1 MYVYRGDTPEEPVT
15 SSGYIFRFND
25 LTITSLLLD
34 DLFAVPEEPTRDFLV
49 VHEVRSLRDTRT
61 LLLRNTL
68 RDCISFVEDN
78 AHPRLWK
85 ILAETAIDRLD
96 LAVAEKAFV
105 ARSDYPGIQFVKR
118 LRLLGDRAKQR
129 AEVLASFNRIG
140 EAEAA
145 LKAADRAD
153 LAVELRM
160 RVGDWRNVLELL
172 KAGGGG
178 DDELLRLAQNR
189 LGDSFADSQRWAE
202 AIPLYQAAGNSDA
215 LAEAYYVVEDYDA
228 LAALAASLPE
238 GAPLLRNIGGK
249 LQSVG
254 LVEPAATALLRGG
267 DGRAAVDVCVALHQ
281 WDRAVEL
288 AEAQALPGIEDLLN
302 KYAEKLLAEG
312 KHVPAVELYRK
323 ARREAESARLLA
335 KLAAEVGDARTNP
348 VRAKWLFVMAA
359 MDVEKHRR
367 RGAEAEAEAGAGGA
381 TAAGAAPAQRRAGHA
396 VGLDALLKED
406 ATAAAAAAAGAG
418 AGGGGNA
425 AAAAAAT
432 TAAAAARTL
441 DRAWHGAEAY
451 HFTLLAQRL
460 LYAGDMGGAMAA
472 ALRLTL
478 YEDVLDP
485 RDVHALVALTAF
497 YNRCYATSSRAFV
510 KLENMETLAPDA
522 REAYADLAVA
532 IFSRARPADPLDDA
546 TNSVICAGDSCKA
559 VIKAWATKCA
569 ACGLAFRACVATG
582 RPLRVTGPGSG
593 VLQCR
598 LCKHFMSAASVAGRA
613 SCPLCHAGLAAV

>member
-1 MYVYRGDTPEEPVT
+1 MV
-15 SSGYIFRFND
+15 SSGYIVRFND

-34 DLFAVPEEPTRDFLV
+34 DLLAAPEEPSKDWLV
-49 VHEVRSLRDTRT
+49 VHEVRSLRDLRT
-61 LLLRNTL
+61 LLMRNTL
-68 RDCISFVEDN
+68 RDCISFVEDK
-78 AHPRLWK
+78 AHPRLWR

-105 ARSDYPGIQFVKR
+105 ERSDYPGIQFVKR
-118 LRLLGDRAKQR
+118 LRLLGDRVKQR

-140 EAEAA
+140 EAETA
-145 LKAADRAD
+145 LKAADRVD

-160 RVGDWRNVLELL
+160 RVGDWRKVLELL
-172 KAGGGG
+172 RAGGGG
-178 DDELLRLAQNR
+178 DDEMLRLAQNR
-189 LGDSFADSQRWAE
+189 LGDSLAESQRWAE
-202 AIPLYQAAGNSDA
+202 AIPLYQATGNSDA
-215 LAEAYYVVEDYDA
+215 LAEAYYIVEDYAA
-228 LAALAASLPE
+228 LAALAATLPE
-238 GAPLLRNIGGK
+238 GAPLLRNVGAK

-267 DGRAAVDVCVALHQ
+267 DGRAAVEACVALHQ

-288 AEAQALPGIEDLLN
+288 AEAQALPGIEELLN

-323 ARREAESARLLA
+323 ARREADSARLLA
-335 KLAAEVGDARTNP
+335 KMAAEVGALRTNP

-367 RGAEAEAEAGAGGA
+367 RGAEAEGAG
-381 TAAGAAPAQRRAGHA
+381 
-396 VGLDALLKED
+396 
-406 ATAAAAAAAGAG
+406 TAAAAAAAAQQQRRLGPSLGLDALLRED
-418 AGGGGNA
+418 A
-425 AAAAAAT
+425 AAAAAAAAGGAAAGGAPPSAAAAAA
-432 TAAAAARTL
+432 AAAAARTL

-451 HFTLLAQRL
+451 HFALLAQRL

-510 KLENMETLAPDA
+510 KLENMETLPPDA

-546 TNSVICAGDSCKA
+546 SNSVTCPGDACKA

-569 ACGLAFRACVATG
+569 ACGLAFKGCVATG
-582 RPLRVTGPGSG
+582 RPLRAAGPGSG

-598 LCKHFMSAASVAGRA
+598 VCKHHMAAAAVAGRT
-613 SCPLCHAGLAAV
+613 SCPLCHAALAAI